1 MTCLITGYGDVVCGT
16 LTNGAI
22 TRLESAYR
30 QDWVR
35 HRCSNGFI
43 FSAVRRESVNICA
56 YNRFLRRT
64 SSDLLA
70 LHYPQGSLRI
80 RVQAE
85 LLFDGW
91 RVRFLFCYGM
101 VLSYGALR
109 LCSIIKYVELWCLAV
124 ALISVWVMRRMAY
137 AACRKKTIRGRSE
150 SWLITAFGSS
160 DFLFSFRHGRRLFH
174 VCVDGSWHDV
184 IVLFQLCQRSIKWDI
199 SESIQKCWRASPM
212 PGSLIIVS
220 NLGSL

>member
-1 MTCLITGYGDVVCGT
+1 MTSLITGYGDVVCGT

-35 HRCSNGFI
+35 HWCSNGFI

-85 LLFDGW
+85 LLFDG
-91 RVRFLFCYGM
+91 
-101 VLSYGALR
+101 
-109 LCSIIKYVELWCLAV
+109 
-124 ALISVWVMRRMAY
+124 
-137 AACRKKTIRGRSE
+137 
-150 SWLITAFGSS
+150 
-160 DFLFSFRHGRRLFH
+160 
-174 VCVDGSWHDV
+174 
-184 IVLFQLCQRSIKWDI
+184 
-199 SESIQKCWRASPM
+199 
-212 PGSLIIVS
+212 
-220 NLGSL
+220 